1 MSEVPIPCRDL
12 TQGGRARIAEEGY
25 GSVCA
30 GLGESVVWEIIES
43 KVPPLRGHLRA
54 RVCGQG

>member
-12 TQGGRARIAEEGY
+12 TQGGRARIAEHGY

-43 KVPPLRGHLRA
+43 KVPP
-54 RVCGQG
+54 